1 MTRRFVHQNRDTV
14 RLLYLAEVI
23 VITFALRVVMFTLLL
38 LFGDFV
44 LLDVICVDF
53 VSSDVSLFGNVFGFV
68 YKY

>member
-1 MTRRFVHQNRDTV
+1 
-14 RLLYLAEVI
+14 
-23 VITFALRVVMFTLLL
+23 MFTLLL

-68 YKY
+68 YKYWFMTLFVIEKLSRS